1 MTISMNMEIAS
12 RQLEALGQPA
22 RLSIYRALVRAGEP
36 GLAVGRLQERVGV
49 AGSTLTHH
57 LHRLM
62 EVDLVTQERR
72 GTSLVCRANYPQM
85 NALLDFLREECC
97 VEADC
102 GGDGA

>member
-1 MTISMNMEIAS
+1 MDIETAS
-12 RQLEALGQPA
+12 RQLEALGQPT

-36 GLAVGRLQERVGV
+36 GLAVGRLQERIGI

-72 GTSLVCRANYPQM
+72 GTSLVCRANYPEM
-85 NALLDFLREECC
+85 ETLLAFLREECC
-97 VEADC
+97 ADAGC
-102 GGDGA
+102 GGDAA